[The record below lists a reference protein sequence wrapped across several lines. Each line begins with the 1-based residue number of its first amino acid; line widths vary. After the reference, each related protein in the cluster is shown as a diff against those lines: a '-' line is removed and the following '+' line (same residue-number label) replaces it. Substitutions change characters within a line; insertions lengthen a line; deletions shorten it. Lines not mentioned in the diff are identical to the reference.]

1 MVLQY
6 KSDELNSKM
15 KKTIRHT
22 ENLCDRYLNGKL
34 NSSCRN
40 YYILHNMTFPKKT
53 VVQSNSVNLSTKTC
67 VLFFAETLV
76 TDFVCSV
83 LRLP

>member
-1 MVLQY
+1 MEWIELRVEIMVLQY

-40 YYILHNMTFPKKT
+40 
-53 VVQSNSVNLSTKTC
+53 
-67 VLFFAETLV
+67 
-76 TDFVCSV
+76 
-83 LRLP
+83 